1 MNDPIVYKY
10 ETAIANF
17 NIAQGLINQ
26 FFAEGNLAQVDFY
39 QRNAEKYLQEI
50 AYYGDLIQHMR
61 NPPIEFEFG
70 KRRTRI
76 TRRTRRTKK

>member
-1 MNDPIVYKY
+1 MNDPIIYKY

-17 NIAQGLINQ
+17 NIAQGLISQ
-26 FFAEGNLAQVDFY
+26 FFAEGNFEQVDFY
-39 QRNAEKYLQEI
+39 QRNAEKYLQQA
-50 AYYGDLIQHMR
+50 AYYGGLIRHMN

-70 KRRTRI
+70 KRK